1 MLLPLL
7 RITPACAGSTGNGR
21 CAGYSCCGSPP
32 LARGVLEPGC
42 NSGLNRRITPACA
55 GSTSRS
61 NRGRVCTEDHPRLR
75 GEYKRSR
82 RSMKEQTGSP
92 PLARGVQLLI
102 IFILQYVRI
111 TPACAGSTFLFNSL
125 TELFMGSPPLARGV
139 RLIMVRVGSARRITP
154 ACAGS
159 THLQTDKDNLEKDHP
174 RLRGEYYVD
183 VQYSKNHLG
192 SPPLARGVLPLPC
205 ITTFHFRITPACA
218 GSTLFFSPLH
228 PFKKDHP
235 RLRGEYNKRTPERHY
250 LPGSPPLARG
260 VLSVTESD
268 IAYPRITPACAGSTN
283 FQLLRSRQARDHP
296 RLRGEYVRRTA

>member
-7 RITPACAGSTGNGR
+7 
-21 CAGYSCCGSPP
+21 
-32 LARGVLEPGC
+32 
-42 NSGLNRRITPACA
+42 RITPACA

-268 IAYPRITPACAGSTN
+268 IAYPRITPACAGSTLCSFYKCL
-283 FQLLRSRQARDHP
+283 FQ
-296 RLRGEYVRRTA
+296 

>member
-102 IFILQYVRI
+102 IFILQYV
-111 TPACAGSTFLFNSL
+111 
-125 TELFMGSPPLARGV
+125 
-139 RLIMVRVGSARRITP
+139 RITP

>member
-1 MLLPLL
+1 
-7 RITPACAGSTGNGR
+7 
-21 CAGYSCCGSPP
+21 
-32 LARGVLEPGC
+32 
-42 NSGLNRRITPACA
+42 
-55 GSTSRS
+55 
-61 NRGRVCTEDHPRLR
+61 
-75 GEYKRSR
+75 
-82 RSMKEQTGSP
+82 
-92 PLARGVQLLI
+92 
-102 IFILQYVRI
+102 
-111 TPACAGSTFLFNSL
+111 
-125 TELFMGSPPLARGV
+125 MGSPPLARGV

>member
-111 TPACAGSTFLFNSL
+111 TPACAGSTSYLLHLLRLRWDHPRLRGEYNRFYGAATGSVV
-125 TELFMGSPPLARGV
+125 SPPLARGV
-139 RLIMVRVGSARRITP
+139 LSELFKAHGDLRITP

-159 THLQTDKDNLEKDHP
+159 TFFDP
-174 RLRGEYYVD
+174 
-183 VQYSKNHLG
+183 
-192 SPPLARGVLPLPC
+192 
-205 ITTFHFRITPACA
+205 FRYTSC
-218 GSTLFFSPLH
+218 
-228 PFKKDHP
+228 
-235 RLRGEYNKRTPERHY
+235 
-250 LPGSPPLARG
+250 
-260 VLSVTESD
+260 
-268 IAYPRITPACAGSTN
+268 
-283 FQLLRSRQARDHP
+283 RDHP
-296 RLRGEYVRRTA
+296 RLRGEYLNGCECYFHC